1 VTDSAKTWAGVGAVL
16 ALFVGAVIG
25 AYYFGRS
32 NALKDVQLAKPD
44 TVTVVE
50 VLKVEVPKYIY
61 RTLPAK
67 VETVYVE
74 QVPEIIATV
83 DTVFL
88 PSQDS
93 LSLAYFYSSQRFAM
107 DFRPG
112 PIRTEYKKEFI
123 TKTVVEYYPDLAW
136 TIGGTAGGF
145 ILGLLVKK

>member
-1 VTDSAKTWAGVGAVL
+1 MTDTKTWATLIGVALACIVATVFITRHVVL
-16 ALFVGAVIG
+16 Q
-25 AYYFGRS
+25 
-32 NALKDVQLAKPD
+32 DVQLAPAD
-44 TVTVVE
+44 TVRVVDT
-50 VLKVEVPKYIY
+50 LTIRVPKYIY

-74 QVPEIIATV
+74 TVPEIIATV
-83 DTVFL
+83 DTVFM
-88 PSQDS
+88 PSADS

-112 PIRTEYKKEFI
+112 PIRTEIRKEFI
-123 TKTVVEYYPDLAW
+123 TKTVVEYHPDMAW